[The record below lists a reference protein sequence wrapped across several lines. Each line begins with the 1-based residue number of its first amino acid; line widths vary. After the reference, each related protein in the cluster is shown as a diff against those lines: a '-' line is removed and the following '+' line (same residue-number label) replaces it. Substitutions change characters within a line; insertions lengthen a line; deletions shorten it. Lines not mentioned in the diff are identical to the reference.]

1 MTLQLKTLLPLP
13 EDLSYFPA
21 PTKGKRAHNSNL
33 GWGGSK
39 HSLPVSLGIVHR
51 WHRYPYKFSVLDLH
65 TSSFLTAPTLSEH

>member
-33 GWGGSK
+33 GWGGPNTLFRF
-39 HSLPVSLGIVHR
+39 HWALYTGGTDIRTNLVYWTYTH
-51 WHRYPYKFSVLDLH
+51 LH
-65 TSSFLTAPTLSEH
+65 F